1 MFGAEHGGGS
11 ECVDTFE
18 RGGHQSDR
26 RQYTLKGVEAETL
39 ELMRDAARKEGMKIG
54 SWVSVRMREAAQRA
68 LEAETARDERIRADE
83 HESVPLLVEKLYEA
97 FALYKQHS
105 EDRLARMERELHEI
119 TSGQR
124 AIMTSLLC
132 SRAADHAN
140 G

>member
-1 MFGAEHGGGS
+1 MFDPEHGGGS
-11 ECVDTFE
+11 EYADASE
-18 RGGHQSDR
+18 RASQPSDR

-68 LEAETARDERIRADE
+68 LEAETARNELVRADE

-97 FALYKQHS
+97 FASYKQNS
-105 EDRLARMERELHEI
+105 EERLARMERELHEI

-132 SRAADHAN
+132 SRA
-140 G
+140 